1 MPLMDHLRE
10 LRNRLVKAM
19 IAIALGTVVGYY
31 VYDPVWAVLKA
42 PYCALPEAQA
52 VVDGG
57 QCNLI
62 FTGVFDAFFVAFKVW
77 VIVGILV
84 SSPFWLYQLWAFVA
98 PALRRRERKFTYVF
112 VPLAVVL
119 FLTGAVLAYYITK
132 LAMEVLFGFAP
143 ADAVPM
149 ITIDNYL
156 NYMMLMMVVF
166 GVGFVMPL
174 LVALL
179 NLMGVLP
186 HAAIAKWR
194 RVIIFFS
201 FVLAAV
207 LTPAEPI
214 SMLALAIPI
223 ILLFELAELF
233 CFINDRRTRAVDALA
248 DLDDD
253 EISSL
258 DDVMDEDDNEGAR
271 GTPKR

>member
-19 IAIALGTVVGYY
+19 IAVALGTAFGYW
-31 VYDPVWAVLKA
+31 VYKPVWEFLKA

-52 VVDGG
+52 VDGDS
-57 QCNLI
+57 CNLI

-84 SSPFWLYQLWAFVA
+84 SSPFWLYQIWAFVA
-98 PALRRRERKFTYVF
+98 PAMRGRERKFTYVF
-112 VPLAVVL
+112 VPLAVIL
-119 FLTGAVLAYYITK
+119 FLCGAALAYVITE
-132 LAMEVLFGFAP
+132 LAMKVLFGFAP
-143 ADAVPM
+143 ADVMPM

-156 NYMMLMMVVF
+156 GYMLLMMMVF
-166 GVGFVMPL
+166 GVGFVLPL

-233 CFINDRRTRAVDALA
+233 CYINDRRNRSADPMA
-248 DLDDD
+248 DLGDD
-253 EISSL
+253 EISDL
-258 DDVMDEDDNEGAR
+258 DGVMGENEEEGAR
-271 GTPKR
+271 GVPKR